1 MVKAILKL
9 TRWPEFW
16 AFTTILT
23 WLGGLTA
30 HHAYKVSLDWRL
42 GVVLIA
48 NLAAMAYAFMINDIE
63 DAPDDALDPN
73 RPKTNPVAA
82 QELSLRVAWIAA
94 GTMAGVAALAY
105 AIAGWKTFI
114 IGIVTLVLAHLY
126 SWKPVRLKAR
136 PLVDILS
143 HALFLSTLLFL
154 ASYFLYADKVG
165 KFWVV
170 IIGTFLVSANGQ
182 LYNQVRD
189 FEGDRIAQLH
199 NTASILGK
207 QVTSTL
213 ATGSVL
219 GSLLCLIIASLIGIF
234 PLWLGPIFL
243 VSIPISLF
251 ALRGWS
257 KDMRGDETHDPMAL
271 VQSRFLL
278 AANLTLMIWLVVSYT
293 NPS

>member
-9 TRWPEFW
+9 TRWSEFW

-30 HHAYKVSLDWRL
+30 HHAYKVPLDWRL

-73 RPKTNPVAA
+73 RPKPNPVAT
-82 QELSLRVAWIAA
+82 QELSLQVAWIAT
-94 GTMAGVAALAY
+94 GSMAVVAALGY
-105 AIAGWKTFI
+105 AVAGWKTFVV
-114 IGIVTLVLAHLY
+114 GIVTLVLAHLY

-165 KFWVV
+165 EFWVV
-170 IIGTFLVSANGQ
+170 IIGTFLISANGQ

-189 FEGDRIAQLH
+189 FEGDRIAKLH

-207 QVTSTL
+207 QLTNTL

-219 GSLLCLIIASLIGIF
+219 GSLLCLIIAALIGIF

-251 ALRGWS
+251 VLRGWS
-257 KDMRGDETHDPMAL
+257 KDMRGDETQDPMAL

-278 AANLTLMIWLVVSYT
+278 AANLTLMTWLVVSYT
-293 NPS
+293 S